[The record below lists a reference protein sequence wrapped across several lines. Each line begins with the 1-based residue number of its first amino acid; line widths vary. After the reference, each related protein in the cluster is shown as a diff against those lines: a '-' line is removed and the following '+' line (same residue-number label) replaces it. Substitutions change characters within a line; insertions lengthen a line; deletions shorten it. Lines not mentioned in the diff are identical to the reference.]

1 MTATVSPTVIP
12 IVAMVALLLLSVSMS
27 RMFSTTT
34 TPGKKLMVSACK
46 GSSAL
51 RLRHLPTKKATA
63 APTTI
68 FATAMMIRQSARW
81 MTCCSS
87 HFSIH
92 DITYRILFS
101 TNRHMVPLIR
111 QAVNF
116 CPGVPPNSMTVMNRK
131 RIVRAT
137 ALGVKKPKL
146 YTTER
151 VIVSMVITP
160 DHTRGCFTLPLP
172 R

>member
-51 RLRHLPTKKATA
+51 RLRHLLTKKATA
-63 APTTI
+63 APTTK

-87 HFSIH
+87 HFRIH
-92 DITYRILFS
+92 DMTYRILFS

-131 RIVRAT
+131 RSVRAT
-137 ALGVKKPKL
+137 AIGVKKPWL
-146 YTTER
+146 RMTER

>member
-51 RLRHLPTKKATA
+51 YLRHLPTKNDT
-63 APTTI
+63 PVLTTR
-68 FATAMMIRQSARW
+68 FANDMMIRQSARW

-87 HFSIH
+87 HFSTH
-92 DITYRILFS
+92 DMTYRTLFS

-116 CPGVPPNSMTVMNRK
+116 CPGVPPNSITVMNRK
-131 RIVRAT
+131 RSV
-137 ALGVKKPKL
+137 
-146 YTTER
+146 
-151 VIVSMVITP
+151 
-160 DHTRGCFTLPLP
+160 
-172 R
+172 

>member
-34 TPGKKLMVSACK
+34 TPGKKLIVSACK

-51 RLRHLPTKKATA
+51 YLRHLPTKKDTP
-63 APTTI
+63 APTTR
-68 FATAMMIRQSARW
+68 FVNDMMTRQSARCRI
-81 MTCCSS
+81 CCSS

-92 DITYRILFS
+92 DVTYRTLFS
-101 TNRHMVPLIR
+101 ASKHMVPLIR
-111 QAVNF
+111 QVVSF
-116 CPGVPPNSMTVMNRK
+116 CHGVPPNSMTVMNRK

-146 YTTER
+146 YTTDR